1 MRPFAPLSS
10 LRSMRVPVLVLALA
24 GSATHTWSQETPPQ
38 PPKTG
43 TAANPGAALSTPR
56 WWVINDKGG
65 YRLDDGSG
73 GDVLSSTG
81 ADVRVRREQEIGEG
95 FGGSGLMLD
104 ARSYLGKQIVLS
116 ATLEAGTTARDGAIW
131 LRADDATGKPVA
143 FMNSQASPVST
154 GAVPALR
161 EVRITVPDSAVKLAL
176 GTFMRGTGTL
186 HARNLRLEVR
196 TPMPGDGKGAA
207 LLNETAALIK
217 AHALYNRSLD
227 WSAIEPELQRV
238 AADLRDGNDAHA
250 PIRGLLHQLKDRH
263 SRLIP
268 ASQVREEGARE
279 SATRIEV
286 KALPGEI
293 GYIQVPGFGSADP
306 EQARVFAHT
315 AANAIADASR
325 IVRKGWVVDLRKDS
339 GGNMYPMIAA
349 LSALLGDQP
358 LGYFEDRDGK
368 RTPWRIDPGLKLQ
381 TSVDL
386 RDAHVAVLIGPG
398 TASSGEATA
407 LAFRGRASTRFFG
420 QPSAGLSTGNQVFQ
434 LEDGSLLVLTGALM
448 LDRNGR
454 GDGERLVPDES
465 TAEAADG
472 QDPTLDAAIRWLS
485 SRH

>member
-1 MRPFAPLSS
+1 MRPLLRLAS
-10 LRSMRVPVLVLALA
+10 LRSMRIPVLILALA
-24 GSATHTWSQETPPQ
+24 TGATHAWSQDTPQP

-43 TAANPGAALSTPR
+43 TAVDPGTAQPSPR
-56 WWVINDKGG
+56 WWVINPKAG

-73 GDVLSSTG
+73 GDVLSRTG
-81 ADVRVRREQEIGEG
+81 ADIRMRRDQDTGEG

-104 ARSYLGKQIVLS
+104 ARPYLGKQIVLS
-116 ATLEAGTTARDGAIW
+116 ATLEASATARDGAIW
-131 LRADDATGKPVA
+131 LRADDAAGKPVA
-143 FMNSQASPVST
+143 FMNSQKSPVSS
-154 GAVPALR
+154 GAAPALR
-161 EVRITVPDSAVKLAL
+161 EVHITVPDSAVKLAVGML
-176 GTFMRGTGTL
+176 MRGTGTL

-196 TPMPGDGKGAA
+196 APMPGDGKGAA

-217 AHALYNRSLD
+217 AHALYNRRLD
-227 WSAIEPELQRV
+227 WSAIEPELKQV
-238 AADLRDGNDAHA
+238 AAGLRDGSDAHA
-250 PIRGLLHQLKDRH
+250 PIRGLLHQLGDRH

-268 ASQVREEGARE
+268 PSQVREDGARE

-315 AANAIADASR
+315 AANAIDAAAGSAR
-325 IVRKGWVVDLRKDS
+325 TGWIVDLRKDS

-349 LSALLGDQP
+349 LSALLGDGL
-358 LGYFEDRDGK
+358 LGYFEDRDGT

-381 TSVDL
+381 TRVDL
-386 RDAHVAVLIGPG
+386 RDAPVAVLIGPG

-407 LAFRGRASTRFFG
+407 LSFRGRASTRFFG
-420 QPSAGLSTGNQVFQ
+420 QPSAGLSTGNQVFP
-434 LEDGSLLVLTGALM
+434 LADGSLLVLTGALM

-454 GDGERLVPDES
+454 GDGERLMPDEP
-465 TAEAADG
+465 TTDAADG

-485 SRH
+485 SRR

>member
-1 MRPFAPLSS
+1 MRLFLRLTS

-24 GSATHTWSQETPPQ
+24 SSATHVWSQAPQ
-38 PPKTG
+38 HPPKTG
-43 TAANPGAALSTPR
+43 TAVEPERAHSTPR

-73 GDVLSSTG
+73 GDVLSKTG
-81 ADVRVRREQEIGEG
+81 ADVRVRRDQEIGEG

-104 ARSYLGKQIVLS
+104 AHPYLGKQIVLS
-116 ATLEAGTTARDGAIW
+116 AMLEAGTTARDGAIW
-131 LRADDATGKPVA
+131 LRADDAAGKPVA
-143 FMNSQASPVST
+143 FMNSQKSPVSS
-154 GAVPALR
+154 GAAPALR
-161 EVRITVPDSAVKLAL
+161 EVHITVPDSAVKLAL
-176 GTFMRGTGTL
+176 GMFMRGTSTL

-196 TPMPGDGKGAA
+196 APMPGDGKGAA
-207 LLNETAALIK
+207 LLNETATLIK
-217 AHALYNRSLD
+217 AHALYNRRLD
-227 WSAIEPELQRV
+227 WSAIEPELKQV
-238 AADLRDGNDAHA
+238 AAGLRDGSDAHA
-250 PIRGLLHQLKDRH
+250 PIRGLLHQLGDRH

-268 ASQVREEGARE
+268 ASQVREEEARE
-279 SATRIEV
+279 SVTRIEV
-286 KALPGEI
+286 KALHGDI

-325 IVRKGWVVDLRKDS
+325 IARKGWVVDLRKNS

-358 LGYFEDRDGK
+358 VGYFEDRDGK
-368 RTPWRIDPGLKLQ
+368 RTAWQITAGLKPQ
-381 TSVDL
+381 AMIDL
-386 RDAHVAVLIGPG
+386 RDAPVAVLIGPG

-420 QPSAGLSTGNQVFQ
+420 QASAGLSTGNQVFP
-434 LEDGSLLVLTGALM
+434 LADRSLLVLTGALM

-454 GDGERLVPDES
+454 GDGDRLLPDEP
-465 TAEAADG
+465 TADAADG

-485 SRH
+485 SRR